1 MKYVKIFLVTALAA
15 IGFFSCKG
23 VNKAEKAVLDT
34 PTAGESVIYVDN
46 TLEPVVED
54 VLAVFHSVYDRA
66 HITQV
71 NSTETGVVNALL
83 KDSTTVVVMPRL
95 LTDEEEAY
103 FKRRKITPEVTQF
116 ATDAI
121 ALITNKAAKDTV
133 VELAEVLKVIKG
145 QSSDKVRKLVFD
157 NANSST
163 IRHLMREAGTTIV
176 PTQNVYSLK
185 TNEEVIR
192 YVHDNP
198 GAIGV
203 IGVNWLSQPSQKM
216 AQIVSDIAVLAVDNV
231 KIDKGPKKYYR
242 PTQSNIAMGSY
253 PLTRKVYV
261 LNYTG
266 RDGLGMGFATY
277 IGAFEGQ
284 RIILK
289 SGLLPV
295 EIPTRQVNVRGEL

>member
-1 MKYVKIFLVTALAA
+1 MKYIRIILVALLAG
-15 IGFFSCKG
+15 IVFFSCKG
-23 VNKAEKAVLDT
+23 DKAKTPELDT
-34 PTAGESVIYVDN
+34 PTAGKSNIYVDN
-46 TLEPVVED
+46 TLQPVIED
-54 VLAVFHSVYDRA
+54 VLAVFHSVYDRSE
-66 HITQV
+66 ITQF
-71 NSTETGVVNALL
+71 NRTETGVVNALL
-83 KDSTTVVVMPRL
+83 KDSTTIVVMPRL
-95 LTDEEEAY
+95 LTDAENAY

-121 ALITNKAAKDTV
+121 ALITNKTAQDTV
-133 VELAEVLKVIKG
+133 VELVEVLKVIKG
-145 QSSDKVRKLVFD
+145 QSSDKVKKLVFD

-163 IRHLMREAGTTIV
+163 IQYLMKEAGTTTV

-198 GAIGV
+198 GCIGI

-216 AQIVSDIAVLAVDNV
+216 AQTVSNITVLAVDNV
-231 KIDKGPKKYYR
+231 KIDKAAKKYYK
-242 PTQSNIAMGSY
+242 PTQSNIATGSY

>member
-1 MKYVKIFLVTALAA
+1 MKHIRIILVAGLAA
-15 IGFFSCKG
+15 SGFFSCKG
-23 VNKAEKAVLDT
+23 DGKTEATELDT
-34 PTAGESVIYVDN
+34 PTAGKSVIYVDN

-71 NSTETGVVNALL
+71 NRTETGVINALL
-83 KDSTTVVVMPRL
+83 KDSATFVVMPRL
-95 LTDEEEAY
+95 LTNKEEAY
-103 FKRRKITPEVTQF
+103 FKKKKITPEITQF

-121 ALITNKAAKDTV
+121 ALITHKTATDTV
-133 VELAEVLKVIKG
+133 IELAEVLEVIKG
-145 QSSDKVRKLVFD
+145 QPSDVVKKLVFD

-163 IRHLMREAGTTIV
+163 IQQLMKEAGATVV

-192 YVHDNP
+192 YVHENP
-198 GAIGV
+198 GTIGV

-216 AQIVSDIAVLAVDNV
+216 AKIVSDITVLAVDNV
-231 KIDKGPKKYYR
+231 KIDKGQKKYYR
-242 PTQSNIAMGSY
+242 PTQSNIATGSY
-253 PLTRKVYV
+253 PLTRNVYV

-295 EIPTRQVNVRGEL
+295 ELPTRQVNVRSGL